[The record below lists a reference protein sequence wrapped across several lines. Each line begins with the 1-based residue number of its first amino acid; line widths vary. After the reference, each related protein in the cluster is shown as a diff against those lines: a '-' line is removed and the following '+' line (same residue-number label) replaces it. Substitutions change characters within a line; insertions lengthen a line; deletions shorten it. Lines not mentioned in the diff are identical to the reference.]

1 MKRKFWNFEYTL
13 RLMFGDSKNP
23 FGAQI
28 TRQQLDVVQN
38 IVSSIQCC
46 GAGQFFRWFWFC
58 LGVVFDSYSTKVKSL
73 ISNIILNCRP
83 VKMLLFSRNTHI
95 YFVKISTF
103 RRLGVDGAGDTP
115 QWRLRLRQNTRLYGS
130 ATLLYTKRRYIQIN
144 CAKYRLDLLPNDFA
158 YIKSLTWPPPPKKQ
172 KNLLWITFGNTS
184 LLFVEYR
191 DLSVQCAWTVKSVH
205 YGSSTYFCRF
215 NVVQNGVS

>member
-38 IVSSIQCC
+38 IVSSTVLRCRAI
-46 GAGQFFRWFWFC
+46 FRWFWFC

-103 RRLGVDGAGDTP
+103 RRLGVNGAGDTP

-130 ATLLYTKRRYIQIN
+130 ATLLYTKHRYIQIN
-144 CAKYRLDLLPNDFA
+144 YAKYRLDLLPNAFA
-158 YIKSLTWPPPPKKQ
+158 
-172 KNLLWITFGNTS
+172 
-184 LLFVEYR
+184 
-191 DLSVQCAWTVKSVH
+191 
-205 YGSSTYFCRF
+205 
-215 NVVQNGVS
+215 

>member
-1 MKRKFWNFEYTL
+1 MKRSIFLELFFPVLYFIFSSRPPIPTRDEKEILEFWVHIASHVWRLKKPVWCPNNPSTTGRRSKHRLEYTVL
-13 RLMFGDSKNP
+13 RCR
-23 FGAQI
+23 AI
-28 TRQQLDVVQN
+28 
-38 IVSSIQCC
+38 
-46 GAGQFFRWFWFC
+46 FRWFWFC

-103 RRLGVDGAGDTP
+103 RRLGVNGAGDTP

-144 CAKYRLDLLPNDFA
+144 YAKYRLDLLPNAFA
-158 YIKSLTWPPPPKKQ
+158 YIKSLT
-172 KNLLWITFGNTS
+172 
-184 LLFVEYR
+184 
-191 DLSVQCAWTVKSVH
+191 
-205 YGSSTYFCRF
+205 
-215 NVVQNGVS
+215 